1 MYTIKVCNDNSVLT
15 TIYQKLLQS
24 ERIVNSIH
32 VLVPKDYSTLIYGD
46 MDMSEFTATLYYLLP
61 SDTENDFKSLTLI
74 RSEEL
79 YKDNYVEFI
88 VPEDKTLMN
97 DGDYLSSESGYVRY
111 KLVFTKV
118 GETVEDSDG
127 NEVTELFWRETLP
140 NVMYITSVSMD
151 KDTMNIPI
159 DSQSQNN
166 NTKNVNPTNK
176 TIYVTS
182 ESGYKLIR
190 I

>member
-1 MYTIKVCNDNSVLT
+1 MYTIKVFDDNSVAT
-15 TIYQKLLQS
+15 TINQRIMQSQK
-24 ERIVNSIH
+24 VANSIH
-32 VLVPKDYSTLIYGD
+32 VVVPKIYSTKIYGD
-46 MDMSEFTATLYYLLP
+46 MDMSEFTATMYYLLP
-61 SDTENDFKSLTLI
+61 SDTDSEFRSLTLI
-74 RSEEL
+74 KSDTE
-79 YKDNYVEFI
+79 YKDDYVEFI

-97 DGDYLSSESGYVRY
+97 DGDYLSSEPGYVRY

-127 NEVTELFWRETLP
+127 NEVTELYWRETLP
-140 NVMYITSVSMD
+140 NVMYITSASMD

-166 NTKNVNPTNK
+166 NTKEVDPTSK
-176 TIYVTS
+176 TVYVTS
-182 ESGYKLIR
+182 DSGYKLIR